1 MFSILSTV
9 VKLKSKCQKLNSTD
23 GNLYGTFFKWRFFFE
38 FQMWELAMAKIVNKK
53 NSSIFKMPTIVS
65 NKKMLQIKKNVF
77 AKNFKTKDVILIR
90 QTKAGESLVQFF

>member
-1 MFSILSTV
+1 
-9 VKLKSKCQKLNSTD
+9 
-23 GNLYGTFFKWRFFFE
+23 
-38 FQMWELAMAKIVNKK
+38 MWELAMAKIVNKK

-90 QTKAGESLVQFF
+90 QTKAGESLVPFFLTEKNLFVKFAI

>member
-23 GNLYGTFFKWRFFFE
+23 GNLYSTFFKWRFFFE

-65 NKKMLQIKKNVF
+65 NKKMLQIKKMYLP
-77 AKNFKTKDVILIR
+77 KTLK
-90 QTKAGESLVQFF
+90 QKT